1 MPRGNANATELA
13 LEYILTQNQTSIR
26 PVWHYQLSITIFIPV
41 KKLKILKDFENFRK
55 KNPKIFE
62 KF

>member
-41 KKLKILKDFENFRK
+41 KNLRFLKILK
-55 KNPKIFE
+55 IFE
-62 KF
+62 KKNSKNFETL